1 MFFVYI
7 VARISSLVPLVSAFL
22 QSFNPVH
29 VTNMSV
35 PMFSMFAD
43 IVTLASLNLYVKF
56 LGVYLSTKLAYGGEL
71 LM

>member
-1 MFFVYI
+1 MF
-7 VARISSLVPLVSAFL
+7 
-22 QSFNPVH
+22 
-29 VTNMSV
+29 V

-56 LGVYLSTKLAYGGEL
+56 LGGYLSTKLAYGGEL